1 MRKKKKVLFL
11 WFIKRVSKQHIC
23 FVNYSHP
30 WSINLLNAINPN
42 MFMNCD
48 HFTPKKQKERDKDNE
63 KINNDWCRQHQWN
76 DLIIKSIQT
85 CFGVNHSTKECAR
98 NDEKVDD

>member
-1 MRKKKKVLFL
+1 
-11 WFIKRVSKQHIC
+11 
-23 FVNYSHP
+23 
-30 WSINLLNAINPN
+30 

>member
-1 MRKKKKVLFL
+1 
-11 WFIKRVSKQHIC
+11 
-23 FVNYSHP
+23 
-30 WSINLLNAINPN
+30 

-48 HFTPKKQKERDKDNE
+48 HFTPKKQKECDKDNE
-63 KINNDWCRQHQWN
+63 KINDWCREHQWN

-85 CFGVNHSTKECAR
+85 CFGVNHSTKECAK